1 MDVNEIYEVHRR
13 SKEKVNLVYQRS
25 SGRLGHCFIDPT
37 KPLRSSVVGSHYG
50 YIVNNITDLTM
61 SDQNILTVGV
71 FKQQGGVEIFVKPA
85 NLWIHSGR
93 VEQVVR
99 ILYGKAT

>member
-1 MDVNEIYEVHRR
+1 MDITEIFEVHRR
-13 SKEKVNLVYQRS
+13 SKAKVNLVYQRS

-37 KPLRSSVVGSHYG
+37 KPLRRSVVGSHYG
-50 YIVNNITDLTM
+50 YIVNDIAELTM
-61 SDQNILTVGV
+61 PDQSTLTIGV
-71 FKQQGGVEIFVKPA
+71 FKQHGGVEIFVKPA

-93 VEQVVR
+93 VEQVVK